1 MTERIEGL
9 KLEVPGQEVHDHLR
23 RRAEYH
29 RAKAEWYA
37 GQVESLQSGGVRPT
51 GVSNDPLQSLEQSQQ
66 EHRAKAELFAFMADH
81 VVRSATYRLSEQDL
95 ARIEIISR
103 YV

>member
-9 KLEVPGQEVHDHLR
+9 RIEVTSQELWQHLVNR
-23 RRAEYH
+23 ETFH
-29 RAKAEWYA
+29 RKKAEWYA
-37 GQVESLQSGGVRPT
+37 GQVQALSAGGVQATGATNNPLESLERSR
-51 GVSNDPLQSLEQSQQ
+51 LEHQ
-66 EHRAKAELFAFMADH
+66 AKAELFEFMAGH
-81 VVRSATYRLSEQDL
+81 VVRDTTYRLSEQDL